1 MELGASTAEVFV
13 PCGPPDRHGR
23 RDRRPRRTPVG
34 RAGAG
39 GLRWRLRRR
48 LDPIQ
53 QNSAESRRLVRSDC
67 RPGSDHSV
75 SLTCDFFSERALIC
89 AIVFQHLSTVPGIF
103 GSPAEQSRNR
113 FPSLIGRSVLCL

>member
-39 GLRWRLRRR
+39 GLRC
-48 LDPIQ
+48 
-53 QNSAESRRLVRSDC
+53 AC
-67 RPGSDHSV
+67 AA
-75 SLTCDFFSERALIC
+75 ALIQYSKIRQSLDAWC
-89 AIVFQHLSTVPGIF
+89 ARTVGRVLITA
-103 GSPAEQSRNR
+103 SP
-113 FPSLIGRSVLCL
+113 